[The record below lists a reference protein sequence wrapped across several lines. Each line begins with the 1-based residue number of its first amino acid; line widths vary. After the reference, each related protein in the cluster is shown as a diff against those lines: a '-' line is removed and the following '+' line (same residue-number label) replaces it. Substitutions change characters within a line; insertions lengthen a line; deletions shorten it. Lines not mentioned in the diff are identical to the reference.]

1 MGICRGIKHQAG
13 NLLKLWG
20 APRYVAQSNCKI
32 GRPPESLKVLNLE
45 ISLPFMEA
53 TLEDYRP
60 TLKLLLKTFLELL

>member
-20 APRYVAQSNCKI
+20 APRYVAQGNCKT
-32 GRPPESLKVLNLE
+32 GRLLESLKVLSLE
-45 ISLPFMEA
+45 MSLPFMEV